1 MLVFKKNDKK
11 LVRSWAMYDW
21 ANSAYNLVIT
31 STIFPVYYTAITTT
45 REKGDI
51 VSFFGFEVINTVLSN
66 YALAIAYLIMALALP
81 FLSAYA
87 DLGGKKKFFMKLFT
101 YIGALACMGLF
112 FFKLETLELSIV
124 FFAVAAMGYIGGVAF
139 NNSYLPLIATVDQQ
153 DRVSA
158 QGFAYGYVGC
168 VTLQLICFVFVFKP
182 EWFGI
187 IDASF
192 PARFSFFLVGL
203 WWMVF
208 AQIPFGYL
216 PESKPLLGDT
226 QVVFFDKVKNE
237 FNQVLSEIKQIEPI
251 RRFLPAYFFNA
262 MGVQTI
268 MIVAAAFGEKVLN
281 LGATKLIATII
292 LIQLVAIAGA
302 YLMSSLAKRYGNI
315 KVLLIVV
322 LMWIFICISAYFLN
336 NEFQFYGIAFMVGLM
351 MGGIQ
356 ALSRSTYSK
365 LLPQDME
372 DTTAFF
378 SFYDVTEKLAIVFG
392 LFTFGIIEQ
401 LTHNIRNSALFLSI
415 FFLVG
420 FVLMWRVLKFNTL
433 LKN

>member
-1 MLVFKKNDKK
+1 MLVLKKNDKK

-45 REKGDI
+45 REKGDV

-302 YLMSSLAKRYGNI
+302 YLMSSFAKRYGNI
-315 KVLLIVV
+315 KVLLVVV
-322 LMWIFICISAYFLN
+322 LMWVFICISAYFLN

-401 LTHNIRNSALFLSI
+401 LTHNIRNSALFLSV
-415 FFLVG
+415 FFLIG

>member
-45 REKGDI
+45 KEKGDV

-112 FFKLETLELSIV
+112 FFKLETLELSIL

-302 YLMSSLAKRYGNI
+302 YLMSSFAKRYGNI
-315 KVLLIVV
+315 KVLLVVV
-322 LMWIFICISAYFLN
+322 LMWVFICISAYFLN

-401 LTHNIRNSALFLSI
+401 LTHNIRNSALFLSV
-415 FFLVG
+415 FFLIG